1 MQQDMFAQASAFN
14 GLTVRLE
21 RSIDQ
26 QKPCHRNMATVHPGK
41 GPHAGELRCS
51 DCDRHR
57 GWLSKEAGTRLL
69 AVIEKFGMPTEPL
82 TIRNDAY
89 SALTARG
96 GIGSH
101 RSARQRGN
109 DGKQDTECR

>member
-1 MQQDMFAQASAFN
+1 MQQDMFAQASPLH

-21 RSIDQ
+21 RNIDRL
-26 QKPCHRNMATVHPGK
+26 KPCHRNMATVLFGK
-41 GPHAGELRCS
+41 EPHASELRCS

-57 GWLSKEAGTRLL
+57 GWLSKEAGTQLL

-89 SALTARG
+89 SAFHRATRHRFTPKRETAR
-96 GIGSH
+96 
-101 RSARQRGN
+101 
-109 DGKQDTECR
+109 